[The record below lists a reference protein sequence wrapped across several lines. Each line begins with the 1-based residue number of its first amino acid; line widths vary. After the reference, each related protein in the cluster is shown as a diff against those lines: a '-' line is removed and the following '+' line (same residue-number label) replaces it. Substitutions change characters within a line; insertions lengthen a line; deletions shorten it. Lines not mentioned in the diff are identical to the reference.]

1 MDERKY
7 VPYFL
12 FFMVG
17 YIVYNVASTL
27 EYLCKG
33 QVIIELIN
41 NKLEGILNDVIV
53 V

>member
-17 YIVYNVASTL
+17 YVAYNVVSTL
-27 EYLCKG
+27 EYLRKG
-33 QVIIELIN
+33 QVIIWLIN
-41 NKLEGILNDVIV
+41 NKLEIMWNKVIV
-53 V
+53 L